1 MARREQ
7 QQART
12 VVAQGGP
19 AAQDGPSRAL
29 QLVTQEIDNRLAI
42 IGTSSAA
49 GIRPKRLKLVALTAF
64 TRTPALWT
72 CDPVSVARAIVEAG
86 QLGLEPTGLL
96 GGAYLVPRGNQATL
110 LVGYRGLV
118 MLAKRSGEVQR
129 VEARTVRARD
139 TFEYAYGIDQRL
151 EHVPSRELDPGEL
164 VAAYALLVYR
174 DGERQFDVMSAA
186 EIEAIR
192 KRSSSPGAGPWVTDY
207 FEMAKKTVLR
217 RLMKLAPLTVEVAA
231 QLDELDPEAPEH
243 ERAAATDPRQ
253 AELRA
258 QLQRELQREYGGEP
272 VEGEARE
279 VPPTTQPAATGT
291 RSGPGQAPVEEPAAE
306 PEPPAQT
313 PAAPAASPPDTGPES
328 VGEILGTGGEVLG
341 TVEGCGVSWDA
352 METGPCTL
360 PAGHKPEG
368 EHRNAGGMRWS
379 QPRG

>member
-1 MARREQ
+1 MARKEQ

-12 VVAQGGP
+12 VVAQGG
-19 AAQDGPSRAL
+19 AAAGQDGPSRAL

-49 GIRPKRLKLVALTAF
+49 GIRPERLKLVALTAF

-72 CDPVSVARAIVEAG
+72 CEPVSVARAIVEAG

-129 VEARTVRARD
+129 VEARVVRAKD
-139 TFEYAYGIDQRL
+139 AFEYAYGIDQRL
-151 EHVPSRELDPGEL
+151 EHVPSRELDPGAL
-164 VAAYALLVYR
+164 TDAYALLVYR

-192 KRSSSPGAGPWVTDY
+192 KRSSTPGAGPWVTDY

-231 QLDELDPEAPEH
+231 QLDEIDPEAPEH
-243 ERAAATDPRQ
+243 ERAAADPRQ

-258 QLQRELQREYGGEP
+258 QLQRELQREYGGE
-272 VEGEARE
+272 VIEGEARE
-279 VPPTTQPAATGT
+279 ATTTQPAAAGT
-291 RSGPGQAPVEEPAAE
+291 RGGPGQAPAERTATPE
-306 PEPPAQT
+306 PEPPAQSP
-313 PAAPAASPPDTGPES
+313 PAAPAASQPES
-328 VGEILGTGGEVLG
+328 VGEILGAGEPA
-341 TVEGCGVSWDA
+341 TCGVEWPEMD
-352 METGPCTL
+352 TGPCVL
-360 PAGHKPEG
+360 PAGHEPAG

-379 QPRG
+379 QPRKAGTP